1 MNKNS
6 ILEQF
11 EQHKKILIEIPQTIT
26 AQLSN
31 AYFAGLEDLFYHLCE
46 IHWASL
52 AWSFV
57 HGLVHGLLMTYA
69 KPCCCEEF
77 AASPEPGFPL

>member
-1 MNKNS
+1 MSKNS

-11 EQHKKILIEIPQTIT
+11 QQHKKVLIEIPQTIT
-26 AQLSN
+26 AQLNN

-46 IHWASL
+46 IYWASL

-57 HGLVHGLLMTYA
+57 HGLVCA

-77 AASPEPGFPL
+77 PGSPEPVFPL